1 MTCAHVRDSSNRHVV
16 YTHVATHLNKTIMQ
30 KNKILIITF
39 LILITNINKSIGQEL
54 IIDPMHRIE
63 VLIQMENY
71 NSAIEFTEKLD
82 DSLKCAK
89 NEILGLS
96 YGNLGKHEL
105 AVKYY
110 ENYVKDCNPS
120 SIQRI
125 NLGDNYFKTSQFN
138 KAKEQFLKVD
148 SGDVN
153 YSLAQYNIGIIEYES
168 GNKENAVE
176 YFTSAINKM
185 KGETLDFNYVNMQ
198 IKTLNELK
206 DFNTALKNIETILEI
221 WNKNSI
227 EYKYTLIIKSSI
239 FGAKGE
245 YKTAIKMLDNI
256 VESGID
262 NEIVL
267 LEAYSYKLIF
277 YSKMNKKKKACDIY
291 KKIEN
296 INPESGILK
305 EYKCE

>member
-1 MTCAHVRDSSNRHVV
+1 MQKHATAHIHN
-16 YTHVATHLNKTIMQ
+16 VATHLNKTIMQ
-30 KNKILIITF
+30 RNKILIITF
-39 LILITNINKSIGQEL
+39 LILFININKSIGQEL

-71 NSAIEFTEKLD
+71 NSAIEFAKKLD

-96 YGNLGKHEL
+96 YSNLDKHDL
-105 AVKYY
+105 AIKYY
-110 ENYVKDCNPS
+110 ENYVEDCNPS

-148 SGDVN
+148 SDDVY
-153 YSLAQYNIGIIEYES
+153 YSLAQHNIGIIEYET
-168 GNKENAVE
+168 GNKRIAVE
-176 YFTSAINKM
+176 YFTTAINKR
-185 KGETLDFNYVNMQ
+185 KGETLDFYYIEML
-198 IKTLNELK
+198 IKTLNELEEY
-206 DFNTALKNIETILEI
+206 NTALKNIATILEI
-221 WNKNSI
+221 WDRNSI

-245 YKTAIKMLDNI
+245 YETAIKMLDDI
-256 VESGID
+256 IKSGIA

-267 LEAYSYKLIF
+267 LEVYSYQLDF
-277 YSKMNKKKKACDIY
+277 YSKLNKKIKACDIY

-296 INPESGILK
+296 INPESEILK
-305 EYKCE
+305 QYKCE